1 MELTIDEVQ
10 AKKLIKE
17 ALVELVNERQDLFF
31 ELIVEAIEEIGLVEA
46 IREGRQNEFVPEEEI
61 QAILEVT

>member
-1 MELTIDEVQ
+1 MELTLDEVQ

-17 ALVELVNERQDLFF
+17 ALVELVRERQDLFF

-61 QAILEVT
+61 QAILEG